1 MIDNELEKIQ
11 TTKTY
16 SLTIWHVR
24 AIKKLAEYYGH
35 TDSQVLREA
44 IEAAYAQVFS
54 RPSELVTVEQAL
66 EAAGVA
72 AETQP

>member
-1 MIDNELEKIQ
+1 MIENGLEKIQ

-24 AIKKLAEYYGH
+24 AIKQLAEYHGH

-54 RPSELVTVEQAL
+54 RPNELVTVEQAL
-66 EAAGVA
+66 GVA